1 MSTSGIKAFLFKAS
15 CESFLALLLE
25 NSIEFITH
33 MPPRGEIENSGV
45 TIEIL
50 NVVAPALC
58 AVIVMYLKTR
68 PSRKV
73 IITTKDKAV
82 IHAQGLSQSELQRVI
97 ALARQLTVETQ
108 VKET

>member
-1 MSTSGIKAFLFKAS
+1 
-15 CESFLALLLE
+15 
-25 NSIEFITH
+25 
-33 MPPRGEIENSGV
+33 
-45 TIEIL
+45 
-50 NVVAPALC
+50 
-58 AVIVMYLKTR
+58 MYLKTR